1 MAAHLPSPPAG
12 SPASF
17 LSPLRVV
24 GACTCGGGEEAGP
37 ASASRPAQPGPLP
50 TLSLASPRAALPA
63 AHARTRAGHV
73 GAVVGQALA
82 AAKAH
87 RGAAGL
93 GGQHLLAHGSARVG
107 GDGARAARVCVSG
120 RGGEC
125 VWGGVDERVLAAGLL
140 ALRRGR
146 GGGRSHVSP
155 VSASPLTTTTLD
167 TPILGCWCTTSQND
181 CFCRRVWGGKDCW
194 GSQVAHPPAGAGRAL
209 FVLLADEALRWAAAG
224 GRQGAR
230 RRRRW

>member
-1 MAAHLPSPPAG
+1 MGEGKRQGRLQPADQHSLVRCQPSAWPAPVLRCPPPTHA
-12 SPASF
+12 
-17 LSPLRVV
+17 
-24 GACTCGGGEEAGP
+24 
-37 ASASRPAQPGPLP
+37 PGPGTSEPWSARRLP
-50 TLSLASPRAALPA
+50 LPKPTEAPLDLVDSTCLPMEVPGLAVMGPGL
-63 AHARTRAGHV
+63 RAG
-73 GAVVGQALA
+73 
-82 AAKAH
+82 
-87 RGAAGL
+87 
-93 GGQHLLAHGSARVG
+93 
-107 GDGARAARVCVSG
+107 VSG

-125 VWGGVDERVLAAGLL
+125 VGGGVDERVLAAGLL